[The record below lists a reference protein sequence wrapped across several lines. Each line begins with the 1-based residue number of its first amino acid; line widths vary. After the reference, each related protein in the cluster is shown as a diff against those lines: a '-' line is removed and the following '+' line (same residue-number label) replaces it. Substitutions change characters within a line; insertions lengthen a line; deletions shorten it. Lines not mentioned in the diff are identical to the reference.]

1 MKTILVITDNTR
13 EQINGVVTTFSNIE
27 KYSIGSDYSIRFIDP
42 SIFPHT
48 PAPGY
53 PDVML
58 SYPKNIGDRIME
70 IQPQFIHIATEG
82 PIGLAAKLWLDKRGW
97 KYNTSYHTKFPEF
110 LKKIYKVP
118 ERLSYSYL
126 RWFHKHS
133 GVVLTTTQTMV
144 DELYQHGF
152 SGNIIP
158 WTRGVDSTIF
168 YPKPN
173 PTMNYIVCVS
183 RVSKEKNLDA
193 FCQIKTNLNKVIVG
207 DGPYLTELEKKY
219 PDVIYTG
226 KLTGKNLRN
235 AYADAK
241 CFVFPSKA
249 DTFGIVMIEAMA
261 CGVPV
266 AAYPVTGPKDVIDQS
281 ETGFMDD
288 DLSVAIE
295 RCAELDRNDVYEKSK
310 KWSWENCWEIFK
322 NNLVP
327 VD

>member
-1 MKTILVITDNTR
+1 MKTILVITDNTQ
-13 EQINGVVTTFSNIE
+13 EQINGVVTTFKNLGRIAALDDHNIV
-27 KYSIGSDYSIRFIDP
+27 YIDP
-42 SIFPHT
+42 SNFAHVS
-48 PAPGY
+48 APGY
-53 PDVML
+53 SEVKLSLPFRIGAKINATKPD
-58 SYPKNIGDRIME
+58 Y
-70 IQPQFIHIATEG
+70 IHIATEG

-168 YPKPN
+168 YPETD
-173 PTMNYIVCVS
+173 PTMNYILCVS

-193 FCQIKTNLNKVIVG
+193 FCQIKTNLTKVVVG
-207 DGPYLTELEKKY
+207 DGPYLAELEKKY
-219 PDVIYTG
+219 PEVLYTG
-226 KLTGKNLRN
+226 NLTGKNLRN

-266 AAYPVTGPKDVIDQS
+266 AAYPVTGPKDVIDQY
-281 ETGFMDD
+281 ETGVMNN
-288 DLSVAIE
+288 DLSVAVE
-295 RCAELDRNDVYEKSK
+295 RCAELERNDVYEKSK
-310 KWSWENCWEIFK
+310 KWSWENCWEIFR

-327 VD
+327 IS

>member
-1 MKTILVITDNTR
+1 MKTILIITDNLR
-13 EQINGVVTTFSNIE
+13 NQINGVVTTFTNLGRIAALDN
-27 KYSIGSDYSIRFIDP
+27 YNLVYIDP
-42 SIFPHT
+42 SNFTHVS
-48 PAPGY
+48 APGY
-53 PDVML
+53 SEVKLSLPFRIGAKIKATKPD
-58 SYPKNIGDRIME
+58 
-70 IQPQFIHIATEG
+70 FIHIATEG

-110 LKKIYKVP
+110 LNKIYKIP

-144 DELYQHGF
+144 DELRQHGF

-158 WTRGVDSTIF
+158 WTRGVDSSIF
-168 YPKPN
+168 YPETD
-173 PTMNYIVCVS
+173 PTLNYILCVS

-193 FCQIKTNLNKVIVG
+193 FCEIKTNLDKVIVG
-207 DGPYLTELEKKY
+207 DGPYLAELEKKY

-226 KLTGKNLRN
+226 KLTGKSLRN

-266 AAYPVTGPKDVIDQS
+266 AAYPVPGPVDVIEQY
-281 ETGFMDD
+281 ETGAMDNE
-288 DLSVAIE
+288 LSVAIE
-295 RCAELDRNDVYEKSK
+295 RCLDLDRTNVYEKSK